1 MSIVTNNF
9 KTSPGSNATNNQ
21 AKPLNHVFG
30 STGFNPTLFFSEKR
44 CFFLKGELK
53 QCIFCLMFNN
63 FVSDQAW
70 VYFVFELDLFQ
81 EKVTGS
87 LLSMAEIRLAA

>member
-9 KTSPGSNATNNQ
+9 KTSTGSNATNNQ

-44 CFFLKGELK
+44 CFFFEGGTET
-53 QCIFCLMFNN
+53 M
-63 FVSDQAW
+63 
-70 VYFVFELDLFQ
+70 YFLFD
-81 EKVTGS
+81 V
-87 LLSMAEIRLAA
+87 